1 MTHIAIEL
9 DDTLTRSVNE
19 ACMEEHITPDRLA
32 LDALKRRLAVLWL
45 KRTQRVIEPSAQ
57 AAGYRSEEEFLSA
70 IS

>member
-9 DDTLTRSVNE
+9 DDTLTQAVNE
-19 ACMEEHITPDRLA
+19 TCMEEHITPDRLA

-45 KRTQRVIEPSAQ
+45 KRTQRVVGASAQ
-57 AAGYRSEEEFLSA
+57 AAGYRSEEEFLND

>member
-9 DDTLTRSVNE
+9 DDTLTQAVNE
-19 ACMEEHITPDRLA
+19 TCMEEHITPDRLA

-45 KRTQRVIEPSAQ
+45 KRTQRVVGPSARM
-57 AAGYRSEEEFLSA
+57 AGYRSEEEFLNA